1 MSRTAIACSD
11 AGGPLSKKETMTLF
25 RIAEFSKFSAW
36 LLEHMGLTS
45 PERANAES
53 GKSAGRIRSG
63 PGKKISD
70 GSEFGAAGARAPEP
84 VPPDAISIT

>member
-53 GKSAGRIRSG
+53 GKRRWSDKIR
-63 PGKKISD
+63 PREKDKRWI
-70 GSEFGAAGARAPEP
+70 
-84 VPPDAISIT
+84 